1 MMTLNSYLSIV
12 TLNVNGLNDPIKRR
26 RVSDWI
32 KKQDP
37 SICCLQETHFRQK
50 DTYSLKIKGWRT
62 IYHSNGP
69 QKKAG
74 VAILISD
81 KLKFTPKTVVRDEEG
96 HYIILKGSIQQED
109 LTILNIY
116 APNVGAAKYI
126 NQLLTKVKKYLDN
139 NTLILGDFNLALS
152 ILDRSSKQNSSK
164 ETRALNDTLDQMD
177 FTDIYRTLHPNSTEY
192 TFFSS
197 AHGTFSRI
205 DHILGHK
212 SGLNRYQKI
221 GIVPCIFSDHNAL
234 KLELNHNKKFGRTSN
249 TWRLRTILLKDKR
262 VNQEIKEEL
271 KRFMETNENEDTTVQ
286 NLWDAAKAVLR
297 GKYIAIQASIQKLER
312 TQIQKLTLHIK
323 ELEKKQQIDPTPKR
337 RRELIKIRAELNEI
351 ETRRTVEQINRTR
364 SWFFERINKI
374 DKPLASL
381 IKKKREKTQ
390 INKIMNEKGEI
401 TTNTKEIQTILKTY
415 YEQLYANKLG
425 NLEEMDAFLES
436 HKLPKLEKEEIENLN
451 RPITR
456 EEIEAVIKNLPRH
469 KSPGPDG
476 FPGEFYQTFKEEII
490 PILLKLFGKI
500 ERDGV
505 LPNSFYEASITLI
518 PKPDKDPA
526 KKENYRPISLMNMDA
541 KILNKILANR
551 IQQYIKKIIHRDQ
564 VGFIPGTQGWFNTRK
579 TINVIHHI
587 SKRKTKN
594 HMILSLDA
602 EKAFDKIQHP
612 FLIKTLQSVGIEG
625 TFLDI
630 LKAIYEKPTAN
641 IILNGEALGAFPL
654 RSGTRQGC
662 PLSPLLFNIVLEV
675 LASAIRQQKD
685 IKGIQ
690 IGKEEVKL
698 SLFADDMIL
707 YIENPKVSTPRLLE
721 LIQQFGSVAGYKI
734 NAQKSVA
741 FLYTN
746 NETEEREIKESIPFT
761 IAPKSIRYLGINLT
775 KDVKDL
781 YPQNYRTLLKEIEED
796 TKRWKNIPCSWIG
809 RINIVKMSM
818 LPRAIYTFNTIP
830 IKIPWTFFR
839 ELEQIILRFVWNQ
852 KRPRI
857 ARGILKKKTISG
869 GITMPDFR
877 LYYKAVVIK
886 TVWYWHKNRHID
898 QWNRIENPEVDPEL
912 YGQLIFDKGG
922 KTIHWKKDSLFN
934 KWCWENW
941 TSTCRRMKLDHSLSP
956 YTKINSKWMKD
967 LNVRQDSIKILEK
980 NTGNTLFE
988 LGHSNFLQ
996 DTSTK
1001 AKETK
1006 AKMNYWDFI
1015 KIRSFCTAKDTVNKT
1030 QRQPTEWEKI
1040 FANDISDK
1048 GLVSKIYKELI
1059 KLNTKETNN
1068 PIMKWAKDMNRNLT
1082 EEDIDMA
1089 NMHMRKCSASLAIR
1103 EIQIKTT
1110 MRYHLTPVRMG
1121 KINKAGNNKC
1131 WRGCGEKGTLLHCW
1145 WECELVQPLWKTV
1158 WRFLKHLKIYLPYD
1172 PAIALLGIYPKDTN
1186 AMKRRD
1192 TCTPMFLAAMAT
1204 IAKLWKEPRCPT
1216 KDEWIKKMWFMYTM
1230 EYYSAIRNDKY
1241 PPFAST
1247 WMELE
1252 GIMLSEVSQS
1262 EKDKHYMFSFIWGI

>member
-152 ILDRSSKQNSSK
+152 ILDRSSKHNISK

-364 SWFFERINKI
+364 SWFFERISKI

-436 HKLPKLEKEEIENLN
+436 HKLPKLEQEEIENLN

-518 PKPDKDPA
+518 PKPDKDPT

-551 IQQYIKKIIHRDQ
+551 IQQYIKKIIHHDQ

-630 LKAIYEKPTAN
+630 LKAINE
-641 IILNGEALGAFPL
+641 
-654 RSGTRQGC
+654 
-662 PLSPLLFNIVLEV
+662 SP
-675 LASAIRQQKD
+675 QQ
-685 IKGIQ
+685 
-690 IGKEEVKL
+690 
-698 SLFADDMIL
+698 
-707 YIENPKVSTPRLLE
+707 
-721 LIQQFGSVAGYKI
+721 
-734 NAQKSVA
+734 
-741 FLYTN
+741 
-746 NETEEREIKESIPFT
+746 
-761 IAPKSIRYLGINLT
+761 
-775 KDVKDL
+775 
-781 YPQNYRTLLKEIEED
+781 
-796 TKRWKNIPCSWIG
+796 
-809 RINIVKMSM
+809 
-818 LPRAIYTFNTIP
+818 
-830 IKIPWTFFR
+830 
-839 ELEQIILRFVWNQ
+839 
-852 KRPRI
+852 
-857 ARGILKKKTISG
+857 IS
-869 GITMPDFR
+869 F
-877 LYYKAVVIK
+877 
-886 TVWYWHKNRHID
+886 
-898 QWNRIENPEVDPEL
+898 
-912 YGQLIFDKGG
+912 
-922 KTIHWKKDSLFN
+922 S
-934 KWCWENW
+934 
-941 TSTCRRMKLDHSLSP
+941 
-956 YTKINSKWMKD
+956 
-967 LNVRQDSIKILEK
+967 
-980 NTGNTLFE
+980 
-988 LGHSNFLQ
+988 
-996 DTSTK
+996 
-1001 AKETK
+1001 
-1006 AKMNYWDFI
+1006 
-1015 KIRSFCTAKDTVNKT
+1015 
-1030 QRQPTEWEKI
+1030 
-1040 FANDISDK
+1040 
-1048 GLVSKIYKELI
+1048 
-1059 KLNTKETNN
+1059 
-1068 PIMKWAKDMNRNLT
+1068 
-1082 EEDIDMA
+1082 
-1089 NMHMRKCSASLAIR
+1089 
-1103 EIQIKTT
+1103 
-1110 MRYHLTPVRMG
+1110 MG
-1121 KINKAGNNKC
+1121 K
-1131 WRGCGEKGTLLHCW
+1131 H
-1145 WECELVQPLWKTV
+1145 
-1158 WRFLKHLKIYLPYD
+1158 
-1172 PAIALLGIYPKDTN
+1172 
-1186 AMKRRD
+1186 
-1192 TCTPMFLAAMAT
+1192 
-1204 IAKLWKEPRCPT
+1204 
-1216 KDEWIKKMWFMYTM
+1216 
-1230 EYYSAIRNDKY
+1230 
-1241 PPFAST
+1241 
-1247 WMELE
+1247 
-1252 GIMLSEVSQS
+1252 
-1262 EKDKHYMFSFIWGI
+1262 

>member
-109 LTILNIY
+109 LTILNMY

-152 ILDRSSKQNSSK
+152 ILDRSSKHNISK

-234 KLELNHNKKFGRTSN
+234 KLELNHNKKFGSTSN

-436 HKLPKLEKEEIENLN
+436 HKLTKLEKEEIENLN

-476 FPGEFYQTFKEEII
+476 FPGEFYQTFKEETI

-505 LPNSFYEASITLI
+505 PPNSFYEASITLI
-518 PKPDKDPA
+518 PKPDKDPT

-551 IQQYIKKIIHRDQ
+551 IQQYMKKIIHHDQ

-612 FLIKTLQSVGIEG
+612 FLIKTRQSVGIEG

-721 LIQQFGSVAGYKI
+721 LIQQFGSMAGYKI
-734 NAQKSVA
+734 NAQKSMA

-818 LPRAIYTFNTIP
+818 LPRAIYTFNAIP

-857 ARGILKKKTISG
+857 ARGILKKKTYLGASQCQISG
-869 GITMPDFR
+869 
-877 LYYKAVVIK
+877 
-886 TVWYWHKNRHID
+886 
-898 QWNRIENPEVDPEL
+898 
-912 YGQLIFDKGG
+912 
-922 KTIHWKKDSLFN
+922 
-934 KWCWENW
+934 
-941 TSTCRRMKLDHSLSP
+941 
-956 YTKINSKWMKD
+956 
-967 LNVRQDSIKILEK
+967 
-980 NTGNTLFE
+980 
-988 LGHSNFLQ
+988 
-996 DTSTK
+996 
-1001 AKETK
+1001 
-1006 AKMNYWDFI
+1006 
-1015 KIRSFCTAKDTVNKT
+1015 CTT
-1030 QRQPTEWEKI
+1030 
-1040 FANDISDK
+1040 
-1048 GLVSKIYKELI
+1048 
-1059 KLNTKETNN
+1059 
-1068 PIMKWAKDMNRNLT
+1068 
-1082 EEDIDMA
+1082 
-1089 NMHMRKCSASLAIR
+1089 
-1103 EIQIKTT
+1103 
-1110 MRYHLTPVRMG
+1110 
-1121 KINKAGNNKC
+1121 
-1131 WRGCGEKGTLLHCW
+1131 
-1145 WECELVQPLWKTV
+1145 
-1158 WRFLKHLKIYLPYD
+1158 
-1172 PAIALLGIYPKDTN
+1172 
-1186 AMKRRD
+1186 
-1192 TCTPMFLAAMAT
+1192 
-1204 IAKLWKEPRCPT
+1204 KLWSSRQCGTGT
-1216 KDEWIKKMWFMYTM
+1216 KTDT
-1230 EYYSAIRNDKY
+1230 
-1241 PPFAST
+1241 
-1247 WMELE
+1247 
-1252 GIMLSEVSQS
+1252 
-1262 EKDKHYMFSFIWGI
+1262 

>member
-12 TLNVNGLNDPIKRR
+12 TLNMNGLNDPIKRR

-96 HYIILKGSIQQED
+96 HYLILKLSIQQED

-152 ILDRSSKQNSSK
+152 ILDRSSKHNISK

-177 FTDIYRTLHPNSTEY
+177 FTDIYRTLHPNTTEY

-249 TWRLRTILLKDKR
+249 TWRLRTILLKDER

-436 HKLPKLEKEEIENLN
+436 HKLPKLEQEEIENLN

-476 FPGEFYQTFKEEII
+476 FPGEFYQTFKEETI

-518 PKPDKDPA
+518 PKPDKDPT

-551 IQQYIKKIIHRDQ
+551 IQ
-564 VGFIPGTQGWFNTRK
+564 
-579 TINVIHHI
+579 
-587 SKRKTKN
+587 
-594 HMILSLDA
+594 
-602 EKAFDKIQHP
+602 
-612 FLIKTLQSVGIEG
+612 
-625 TFLDI
+625 
-630 LKAIYEKPTAN
+630 
-641 IILNGEALGAFPL
+641 
-654 RSGTRQGC
+654 
-662 PLSPLLFNIVLEV
+662 
-675 LASAIRQQKD
+675 
-685 IKGIQ
+685 
-690 IGKEEVKL
+690 
-698 SLFADDMIL
+698 
-707 YIENPKVSTPRLLE
+707 
-721 LIQQFGSVAGYKI
+721 
-734 NAQKSVA
+734 
-741 FLYTN
+741 
-746 NETEEREIKESIPFT
+746 
-761 IAPKSIRYLGINLT
+761 
-775 KDVKDL
+775 
-781 YPQNYRTLLKEIEED
+781 
-796 TKRWKNIPCSWIG
+796 
-809 RINIVKMSM
+809 
-818 LPRAIYTFNTIP
+818 
-830 IKIPWTFFR
+830 
-839 ELEQIILRFVWNQ
+839 
-852 KRPRI
+852 
-857 ARGILKKKTISG
+857 
-869 GITMPDFR
+869 
-877 LYYKAVVIK
+877 
-886 TVWYWHKNRHID
+886 
-898 QWNRIENPEVDPEL
+898 
-912 YGQLIFDKGG
+912 
-922 KTIHWKKDSLFN
+922 
-934 KWCWENW
+934 
-941 TSTCRRMKLDHSLSP
+941 
-956 YTKINSKWMKD
+956 
-967 LNVRQDSIKILEK
+967 
-980 NTGNTLFE
+980 
-988 LGHSNFLQ
+988 
-996 DTSTK
+996 
-1001 AKETK
+1001 
-1006 AKMNYWDFI
+1006 
-1015 KIRSFCTAKDTVNKT
+1015 
-1030 QRQPTEWEKI
+1030 
-1040 FANDISDK
+1040 
-1048 GLVSKIYKELI
+1048 
-1059 KLNTKETNN
+1059 
-1068 PIMKWAKDMNRNLT
+1068 
-1082 EEDIDMA
+1082 
-1089 NMHMRKCSASLAIR
+1089 
-1103 EIQIKTT
+1103 
-1110 MRYHLTPVRMG
+1110 
-1121 KINKAGNNKC
+1121 
-1131 WRGCGEKGTLLHCW
+1131 
-1145 WECELVQPLWKTV
+1145 
-1158 WRFLKHLKIYLPYD
+1158 
-1172 PAIALLGIYPKDTN
+1172 
-1186 AMKRRD
+1186 
-1192 TCTPMFLAAMAT
+1192 
-1204 IAKLWKEPRCPT
+1204 
-1216 KDEWIKKMWFMYTM
+1216 
-1230 EYYSAIRNDKY
+1230 
-1241 PPFAST
+1241 
-1247 WMELE
+1247 
-1252 GIMLSEVSQS
+1252 
-1262 EKDKHYMFSFIWGI
+1262 

>member
-152 ILDRSSKQNSSK
+152 ILDRSSKQNISK

-436 HKLPKLEKEEIENLN
+436 HKLPKLEQEEIENLN

-490 PILLKLFGKI
+490 PIILKLFGKI

-551 IQQYIKKIIHRDQ
+551 IQQYIKKIIHHDQ

-781 YPQNYRTLLKEIEED
+781 YPQNYR
-796 TKRWKNIPCSWIG
+796 
-809 RINIVKMSM
+809 
-818 LPRAIYTFNTIP
+818 NTS
-830 IKIPWTFFR
+830 
-839 ELEQIILRFVWNQ
+839 E
-852 KRPRI
+852 
-857 ARGILKKKTISG
+857 
-869 GITMPDFR
+869 
-877 LYYKAVVIK
+877 
-886 TVWYWHKNRHID
+886 
-898 QWNRIENPEVDPEL
+898 
-912 YGQLIFDKGG
+912 
-922 KTIHWKKDSLFN
+922 
-934 KWCWENW
+934 
-941 TSTCRRMKLDHSLSP
+941 
-956 YTKINSKWMKD
+956 
-967 LNVRQDSIKILEK
+967 
-980 NTGNTLFE
+980 
-988 LGHSNFLQ
+988 
-996 DTSTK
+996 
-1001 AKETK
+1001 
-1006 AKMNYWDFI
+1006 
-1015 KIRSFCTAKDTVNKT
+1015 
-1030 QRQPTEWEKI
+1030 
-1040 FANDISDK
+1040 
-1048 GLVSKIYKELI
+1048 
-1059 KLNTKETNN
+1059 
-1068 PIMKWAKDMNRNLT
+1068 RN
-1082 EEDIDMA
+1082 
-1089 NMHMRKCSASLAIR
+1089 
-1103 EIQIKTT
+1103 
-1110 MRYHLTPVRMG
+1110 
-1121 KINKAGNNKC
+1121 
-1131 WRGCGEKGTLLHCW
+1131 
-1145 WECELVQPLWKTV
+1145 
-1158 WRFLKHLKIYLPYD
+1158 
-1172 PAIALLGIYPKDTN
+1172 
-1186 AMKRRD
+1186 
-1192 TCTPMFLAAMAT
+1192 
-1204 IAKLWKEPRCPT
+1204 
-1216 KDEWIKKMWFMYTM
+1216 
-1230 EYYSAIRNDKY
+1230 
-1241 PPFAST
+1241 
-1247 WMELE
+1247 
-1252 GIMLSEVSQS
+1252 
-1262 EKDKHYMFSFIWGI
+1262 

>member
-81 KLKFTPKTVVRDEEG
+81 KLKFTPKTIVTDEEG

-152 ILDRSSKQNSSK
+152 ILDRSSKHNISK

-205 DHILGHK
+205 DHILGHI

-312 TQIQKLTLHIK
+312 TPIQKLTLHIK

-351 ETRRTVEQINRTR
+351 EIRRTVEQINRTR
-364 SWFFERINKI
+364 SWFFERLNKI

-436 HKLPKLEKEEIENLN
+436 HKLPKLEQEEIENLN

-518 PKPDKDPA
+518 PKPDKDPT

-541 KILNKILANR
+541 NILNKILANR
-551 IQQYIKKIIHRDQ
+551 IQQYIKKIIHHDQ

-579 TINVIHHI
+579 TIIVIHHI

-746 NETEEREIKESIPFT
+746 NETEEREIKE
-761 IAPKSIRYLGINLT
+761 
-775 KDVKDL
+775 
-781 YPQNYRTLLKEIEED
+781 
-796 TKRWKNIPCSWIG
+796 
-809 RINIVKMSM
+809 
-818 LPRAIYTFNTIP
+818 
-830 IKIPWTFFR
+830 
-839 ELEQIILRFVWNQ
+839 
-852 KRPRI
+852 
-857 ARGILKKKTISG
+857 
-869 GITMPDFR
+869 
-877 LYYKAVVIK
+877 
-886 TVWYWHKNRHID
+886 
-898 QWNRIENPEVDPEL
+898 
-912 YGQLIFDKGG
+912 
-922 KTIHWKKDSLFN
+922 
-934 KWCWENW
+934 
-941 TSTCRRMKLDHSLSP
+941 
-956 YTKINSKWMKD
+956 
-967 LNVRQDSIKILEK
+967 
-980 NTGNTLFE
+980 
-988 LGHSNFLQ
+988 
-996 DTSTK
+996 
-1001 AKETK
+1001 
-1006 AKMNYWDFI
+1006 
-1015 KIRSFCTAKDTVNKT
+1015 
-1030 QRQPTEWEKI
+1030 
-1040 FANDISDK
+1040 
-1048 GLVSKIYKELI
+1048 
-1059 KLNTKETNN
+1059 
-1068 PIMKWAKDMNRNLT
+1068 
-1082 EEDIDMA
+1082 
-1089 NMHMRKCSASLAIR
+1089 
-1103 EIQIKTT
+1103 
-1110 MRYHLTPVRMG
+1110 
-1121 KINKAGNNKC
+1121 
-1131 WRGCGEKGTLLHCW
+1131 
-1145 WECELVQPLWKTV
+1145 
-1158 WRFLKHLKIYLPYD
+1158 
-1172 PAIALLGIYPKDTN
+1172 
-1186 AMKRRD
+1186 
-1192 TCTPMFLAAMAT
+1192 
-1204 IAKLWKEPRCPT
+1204 
-1216 KDEWIKKMWFMYTM
+1216 
-1230 EYYSAIRNDKY
+1230 
-1241 PPFAST
+1241 
-1247 WMELE
+1247 
-1252 GIMLSEVSQS
+1252 
-1262 EKDKHYMFSFIWGI
+1262 

>member
-12 TLNVNGLNDPIKRR
+12 TLNVNGLNDPTKRR

-152 ILDRSSKQNSSK
+152 ILDRSSKHNISK

-271 KRFMETNENEDTTVQ
+271 KRFMETNENEDITVQ

-312 TQIQKLTLHIK
+312 TQIQKLTLYIK

-364 SWFFERINKI
+364 SWFLERINKI

-436 HKLPKLEKEEIENLN
+436 HKLPKLEQEEIENLN

-476 FPGEFYQTFKEEII
+476 FPGEFYQTFKEETI

-518 PKPDKDPA
+518 PKPDKDPT

-551 IQQYIKKIIHRDQ
+551 IQQYIKKIIHHDQ

-579 TINVIHHI
+579 TINVIHRI
-587 SKRKTKN
+587 SKRKTNN

-796 TKRWKNIPCSWIG
+796 
-809 RINIVKMSM
+809 
-818 LPRAIYTFNTIP
+818 
-830 IKIPWTFFR
+830 
-839 ELEQIILRFVWNQ
+839 
-852 KRPRI
+852 
-857 ARGILKKKTISG
+857 
-869 GITMPDFR
+869 
-877 LYYKAVVIK
+877 
-886 TVWYWHKNRHID
+886 
-898 QWNRIENPEVDPEL
+898 
-912 YGQLIFDKGG
+912 G
-922 KTIHWKKDSLFN
+922 KD
-934 KWCWENW
+934 
-941 TSTCRRMKLDHSLSP
+941 
-956 YTKINSKWMKD
+956 
-967 LNVRQDSIKILEK
+967 
-980 NTGNTLFE
+980 GNTSE
-988 LGHSNFLQ
+988 
-996 DTSTK
+996 
-1001 AKETK
+1001 
-1006 AKMNYWDFI
+1006 
-1015 KIRSFCTAKDTVNKT
+1015 
-1030 QRQPTEWEKI
+1030 
-1040 FANDISDK
+1040 
-1048 GLVSKIYKELI
+1048 
-1059 KLNTKETNN
+1059 
-1068 PIMKWAKDMNRNLT
+1068 RN
-1082 EEDIDMA
+1082 
-1089 NMHMRKCSASLAIR
+1089 
-1103 EIQIKTT
+1103 
-1110 MRYHLTPVRMG
+1110 
-1121 KINKAGNNKC
+1121 
-1131 WRGCGEKGTLLHCW
+1131 
-1145 WECELVQPLWKTV
+1145 
-1158 WRFLKHLKIYLPYD
+1158 
-1172 PAIALLGIYPKDTN
+1172 
-1186 AMKRRD
+1186 
-1192 TCTPMFLAAMAT
+1192 
-1204 IAKLWKEPRCPT
+1204 
-1216 KDEWIKKMWFMYTM
+1216 
-1230 EYYSAIRNDKY
+1230 
-1241 PPFAST
+1241 
-1247 WMELE
+1247 
-1252 GIMLSEVSQS
+1252 
-1262 EKDKHYMFSFIWGI
+1262 

>member
-152 ILDRSSKQNSSK
+152 ILDRSSKHNISK

-249 TWRLRTILLKDKR
+249 TWRLRTILLKDER

-436 HKLPKLEKEEIENLN
+436 HKLPKLEQEEIENLN

-518 PKPDKDPA
+518 PKPDKDPT
-526 KKENYRPISLMNMDA
+526 KENYRPISLMNMDA

-551 IQQYIKKIIHRDQ
+551 IQQYIKKIIHHDQ
-564 VGFIPGTQGWFNTRK
+564 VGFILGTQ
-579 TINVIHHI
+579 
-587 SKRKTKN
+587 
-594 HMILSLDA
+594 A
-602 EKAFDKIQHP
+602 
-612 FLIKTLQSVGIEG
+612 
-625 TFLDI
+625 
-630 LKAIYEKPTAN
+630 
-641 IILNGEALGAFPL
+641 
-654 RSGTRQGC
+654 
-662 PLSPLLFNIVLEV
+662 
-675 LASAIRQQKD
+675 
-685 IKGIQ
+685 
-690 IGKEEVKL
+690 
-698 SLFADDMIL
+698 
-707 YIENPKVSTPRLLE
+707 
-721 LIQQFGSVAGYKI
+721 GS
-734 NAQKSVA
+734 
-741 FLYTN
+741 
-746 NETEEREIKESIPFT
+746 
-761 IAPKSIRYLGINLT
+761 
-775 KDVKDL
+775 
-781 YPQNYRTLLKEIEED
+781 
-796 TKRWKNIPCSWIG
+796 
-809 RINIVKMSM
+809 
-818 LPRAIYTFNTIP
+818 
-830 IKIPWTFFR
+830 
-839 ELEQIILRFVWNQ
+839 
-852 KRPRI
+852 
-857 ARGILKKKTISG
+857 
-869 GITMPDFR
+869 
-877 LYYKAVVIK
+877 
-886 TVWYWHKNRHID
+886 
-898 QWNRIENPEVDPEL
+898 
-912 YGQLIFDKGG
+912 
-922 KTIHWKKDSLFN
+922 
-934 KWCWENW
+934 
-941 TSTCRRMKLDHSLSP
+941 
-956 YTKINSKWMKD
+956 
-967 LNVRQDSIKILEK
+967 
-980 NTGNTLFE
+980 TLF
-988 LGHSNFLQ
+988 
-996 DTSTK
+996 K
-1001 AKETK
+1001 
-1006 AKMNYWDFI
+1006 
-1015 KIRSFCTAKDTVNKT
+1015 
-1030 QRQPTEWEKI
+1030 
-1040 FANDISDK
+1040 
-1048 GLVSKIYKELI
+1048 
-1059 KLNTKETNN
+1059 
-1068 PIMKWAKDMNRNLT
+1068 
-1082 EEDIDMA
+1082 
-1089 NMHMRKCSASLAIR
+1089 
-1103 EIQIKTT
+1103 
-1110 MRYHLTPVRMG
+1110 
-1121 KINKAGNNKC
+1121 
-1131 WRGCGEKGTLLHCW
+1131 
-1145 WECELVQPLWKTV
+1145 
-1158 WRFLKHLKIYLPYD
+1158 
-1172 PAIALLGIYPKDTN
+1172 
-1186 AMKRRD
+1186 
-1192 TCTPMFLAAMAT
+1192 
-1204 IAKLWKEPRCPT
+1204 
-1216 KDEWIKKMWFMYTM
+1216 
-1230 EYYSAIRNDKY
+1230 
-1241 PPFAST
+1241 
-1247 WMELE
+1247 
-1252 GIMLSEVSQS
+1252 QS
-1262 EKDKHYMFSFIWGI
+1262 M

>member
-139 NTLILGDFNLALS
+139 NTLILGDFSLALS
-152 ILDRSSKQNSSK
+152 ILDRSSKQNISK

-234 KLELNHNKKFGRTSN
+234 KLELNHNKKFGRNSN

-436 HKLPKLEKEEIENLN
+436 HKLPKLEQEEIENLN

-551 IQQYIKKIIHRDQ
+551 IQQYIKKIIHHDQ

-662 PLSPLLFNIVLEV
+662 PLSPLLF
-675 LASAIRQQKD
+675 
-685 IKGIQ
+685 
-690 IGKEEVKL
+690 
-698 SLFADDMIL
+698 
-707 YIENPKVSTPRLLE
+707 T
-721 LIQQFGSVAGYKI
+721 
-734 NAQKSVA
+734 
-741 FLYTN
+741 
-746 NETEEREIKESIPFT
+746 
-761 IAPKSIRYLGINLT
+761 
-775 KDVKDL
+775 
-781 YPQNYRTLLKEIEED
+781 
-796 TKRWKNIPCSWIG
+796 
-809 RINIVKMSM
+809 
-818 LPRAIYTFNTIP
+818 
-830 IKIPWTFFR
+830 
-839 ELEQIILRFVWNQ
+839 
-852 KRPRI
+852 
-857 ARGILKKKTISG
+857 
-869 GITMPDFR
+869 
-877 LYYKAVVIK
+877 
-886 TVWYWHKNRHID
+886 
-898 QWNRIENPEVDPEL
+898 
-912 YGQLIFDKGG
+912 
-922 KTIHWKKDSLFN
+922 
-934 KWCWENW
+934 
-941 TSTCRRMKLDHSLSP
+941 
-956 YTKINSKWMKD
+956 
-967 LNVRQDSIKILEK
+967 
-980 NTGNTLFE
+980 
-988 LGHSNFLQ
+988 
-996 DTSTK
+996 
-1001 AKETK
+1001 
-1006 AKMNYWDFI
+1006 
-1015 KIRSFCTAKDTVNKT
+1015 
-1030 QRQPTEWEKI
+1030 
-1040 FANDISDK
+1040 
-1048 GLVSKIYKELI
+1048 
-1059 KLNTKETNN
+1059 
-1068 PIMKWAKDMNRNLT
+1068 
-1082 EEDIDMA
+1082 
-1089 NMHMRKCSASLAIR
+1089 
-1103 EIQIKTT
+1103 
-1110 MRYHLTPVRMG
+1110 
-1121 KINKAGNNKC
+1121 
-1131 WRGCGEKGTLLHCW
+1131 
-1145 WECELVQPLWKTV
+1145 
-1158 WRFLKHLKIYLPYD
+1158 
-1172 PAIALLGIYPKDTN
+1172 
-1186 AMKRRD
+1186 
-1192 TCTPMFLAAMAT
+1192 
-1204 IAKLWKEPRCPT
+1204 
-1216 KDEWIKKMWFMYTM
+1216 
-1230 EYYSAIRNDKY
+1230 
-1241 PPFAST
+1241 
-1247 WMELE
+1247 
-1252 GIMLSEVSQS
+1252 
-1262 EKDKHYMFSFIWGI
+1262 

>member
-152 ILDRSSKQNSSK
+152 ILDRSSKHNISK

-221 GIVPCIFSDHNAL
+221 GSVPCIFSDHNAL

-249 TWRLRTILLKDKR
+249 TWRLRTILLKDER

-351 ETRRTVEQINRTR
+351 KTRRTVEQINRTR

-425 NLEEMDAFLES
+425 NLEEMDTFLES
-436 HKLPKLEKEEIENLN
+436 HKLPKLEQEETENLN

-476 FPGEFYQTFKEEII
+476 FPGEFYQTFKDETI
-490 PILLKLFGKI
+490 PILKLFGKI

-518 PKPDKDPA
+518 PKPDKDPT

-551 IQQYIKKIIHRDQ
+551 IQQYIKKIIHHDQ

-612 FLIKTLQSVGIEG
+612 FLIKTLQNVGIEG

-654 RSGTRQGC
+654 RSGRRQGC
-662 PLSPLLFNIVLEV
+662 PLSPLLFNIVLEF

-685 IKGIQ
+685 IKGI
-690 IGKEEVKL
+690 
-698 SLFADDMIL
+698 
-707 YIENPKVSTPRLLE
+707 
-721 LIQQFGSVAGYKI
+721 I
-734 NAQKSVA
+734 NWQRRS
-741 FLYTN
+741 
-746 NETEEREIKESIPFT
+746 
-761 IAPKSIRYLGINLT
+761 
-775 KDVKDL
+775 
-781 YPQNYRTLLKEIEED
+781 QTL
-796 TKRWKNIPCSWIG
+796 P
-809 RINIVKMSM
+809 
-818 LPRAIYTFNTIP
+818 
-830 IKIPWTFFR
+830 
-839 ELEQIILRFVWNQ
+839 LR
-852 KRPRI
+852 R
-857 ARGILKKKTISG
+857 
-869 GITMPDFR
+869 
-877 LYYKAVVIK
+877 
-886 TVWYWHKNRHID
+886 
-898 QWNRIENPEVDPEL
+898 
-912 YGQLIFDKGG
+912 
-922 KTIHWKKDSLFN
+922 
-934 KWCWENW
+934 
-941 TSTCRRMKLDHSLSP
+941 
-956 YTKINSKWMKD
+956 
-967 LNVRQDSIKILEK
+967 
-980 NTGNTLFE
+980 
-988 LGHSNFLQ
+988 
-996 DTSTK
+996 
-1001 AKETK
+1001 
-1006 AKMNYWDFI
+1006 
-1015 KIRSFCTAKDTVNKT
+1015 
-1030 QRQPTEWEKI
+1030 
-1040 FANDISDK
+1040 
-1048 GLVSKIYKELI
+1048 
-1059 KLNTKETNN
+1059 
-1068 PIMKWAKDMNRNLT
+1068 
-1082 EEDIDMA
+1082 
-1089 NMHMRKCSASLAIR
+1089 
-1103 EIQIKTT
+1103 
-1110 MRYHLTPVRMG
+1110 
-1121 KINKAGNNKC
+1121 
-1131 WRGCGEKGTLLHCW
+1131 
-1145 WECELVQPLWKTV
+1145 
-1158 WRFLKHLKIYLPYD
+1158 
-1172 PAIALLGIYPKDTN
+1172 
-1186 AMKRRD
+1186 
-1192 TCTPMFLAAMAT
+1192 
-1204 IAKLWKEPRCPT
+1204 
-1216 KDEWIKKMWFMYTM
+1216 
-1230 EYYSAIRNDKY
+1230 
-1241 PPFAST
+1241 
-1247 WMELE
+1247 
-1252 GIMLSEVSQS
+1252 
-1262 EKDKHYMFSFIWGI
+1262 

>member
-81 KLKFTPKTVVRDEEG
+81 KLKFTPKTIVTDEEG

-152 ILDRSSKQNSSK
+152 ILDRSSKHNISK

-205 DHILGHK
+205 DHILGHI

-312 TQIQKLTLHIK
+312 TPIQKLTLHIK

-351 ETRRTVEQINRTR
+351 EIRRTVEQINRTR
-364 SWFFERINKI
+364 SWFFERLNKI

-436 HKLPKLEKEEIENLN
+436 HKLPKLEQEEIENLN

-518 PKPDKDPA
+518 PKPDKDPT

-551 IQQYIKKIIHRDQ
+551 IQQYIKKIIHHDQ

-579 TINVIHHI
+579 TIIVIHHI

-781 YPQNYRTLLKEIEED
+781 YPQNYRTLLK
-796 TKRWKNIPCSWIG
+796 K
-809 RINIVKMSM
+809 
-818 LPRAIYTFNTIP
+818 
-830 IKIPWTFFR
+830 
-839 ELEQIILRFVWNQ
+839 LR
-852 KRPRI
+852 
-857 ARGILKKKTISG
+857 
-869 GITMPDFR
+869 
-877 LYYKAVVIK
+877 
-886 TVWYWHKNRHID
+886 
-898 QWNRIENPEVDPEL
+898 
-912 YGQLIFDKGG
+912 
-922 KTIHWKKDSLFN
+922 
-934 KWCWENW
+934 
-941 TSTCRRMKLDHSLSP
+941 
-956 YTKINSKWMKD
+956 
-967 LNVRQDSIKILEK
+967 
-980 NTGNTLFE
+980 
-988 LGHSNFLQ
+988 
-996 DTSTK
+996 
-1001 AKETK
+1001 
-1006 AKMNYWDFI
+1006 
-1015 KIRSFCTAKDTVNKT
+1015 KT
-1030 QRQPTEWEKI
+1030 QRDGII
-1040 FANDISDK
+1040 FHAH
-1048 GLVSKIYKELI
+1048 GLAELI
-1059 KLNTKETNN
+1059 L
-1068 PIMKWAKDMNRNLT
+1068 
-1082 EEDIDMA
+1082 
-1089 NMHMRKCSASLAIR
+1089 
-1103 EIQIKTT
+1103 
-1110 MRYHLTPVRMG
+1110 
-1121 KINKAGNNKC
+1121 
-1131 WRGCGEKGTLLHCW
+1131 
-1145 WECELVQPLWKTV
+1145 
-1158 WRFLKHLKIYLPYD
+1158 
-1172 PAIALLGIYPKDTN
+1172 
-1186 AMKRRD
+1186 
-1192 TCTPMFLAAMAT
+1192 
-1204 IAKLWKEPRCPT
+1204 
-1216 KDEWIKKMWFMYTM
+1216 
-1230 EYYSAIRNDKY
+1230 
-1241 PPFAST
+1241 
-1247 WMELE
+1247 
-1252 GIMLSEVSQS
+1252 
-1262 EKDKHYMFSFIWGI
+1262 

>member
-26 RVSDWI
+26 RVSNWI

-152 ILDRSSKQNSSK
+152 ILDRSSKQNISK
-164 ETRALNDTLDQMD
+164 ETKALNDTLDQMD

-436 HKLPKLEKEEIENLN
+436 HKLPKLEQEEIENLN

-526 KKENYRPISLMNMDA
+526 KKENYRPISLMNTDA

-551 IQQYIKKIIHRDQ
+551 IQQYIKKIIHHDQ

-707 YIENPKVSTPRLLE
+707 YIENPKSP
-721 LIQQFGSVAGYKI
+721 
-734 NAQKSVA
+734 
-741 FLYTN
+741 
-746 NETEEREIKESIPFT
+746 
-761 IAPKSIRYLGINLT
+761 
-775 KDVKDL
+775 
-781 YPQNYRTLLKEIEED
+781 PQD
-796 TKRWKNIPCSWIG
+796 C
-809 RINIVKMSM
+809 
-818 LPRAIYTFNTIP
+818 
-830 IKIPWTFFR
+830 
-839 ELEQIILRFVWNQ
+839 
-852 KRPRI
+852 
-857 ARGILKKKTISG
+857 
-869 GITMPDFR
+869 
-877 LYYKAVVIK
+877 
-886 TVWYWHKNRHID
+886 
-898 QWNRIENPEVDPEL
+898 
-912 YGQLIFDKGG
+912 
-922 KTIHWKKDSLFN
+922 
-934 KWCWENW
+934 
-941 TSTCRRMKLDHSLSP
+941 
-956 YTKINSKWMKD
+956 
-967 LNVRQDSIKILEK
+967 
-980 NTGNTLFE
+980 
-988 LGHSNFLQ
+988 
-996 DTSTK
+996 
-1001 AKETK
+1001 
-1006 AKMNYWDFI
+1006 
-1015 KIRSFCTAKDTVNKT
+1015 
-1030 QRQPTEWEKI
+1030 
-1040 FANDISDK
+1040 
-1048 GLVSKIYKELI
+1048 
-1059 KLNTKETNN
+1059 
-1068 PIMKWAKDMNRNLT
+1068 
-1082 EEDIDMA
+1082 
-1089 NMHMRKCSASLAIR
+1089 
-1103 EIQIKTT
+1103 
-1110 MRYHLTPVRMG
+1110 
-1121 KINKAGNNKC
+1121 
-1131 WRGCGEKGTLLHCW
+1131 
-1145 WECELVQPLWKTV
+1145 
-1158 WRFLKHLKIYLPYD
+1158 
-1172 PAIALLGIYPKDTN
+1172 
-1186 AMKRRD
+1186 
-1192 TCTPMFLAAMAT
+1192 
-1204 IAKLWKEPRCPT
+1204 
-1216 KDEWIKKMWFMYTM
+1216 
-1230 EYYSAIRNDKY
+1230 
-1241 PPFAST
+1241 
-1247 WMELE
+1247 
-1252 GIMLSEVSQS
+1252 
-1262 EKDKHYMFSFIWGI
+1262 

>member
-139 NTLILGDFNLALS
+139 NTLILGDFYLALS
-152 ILDRSSKQNSSK
+152 ILDRSSKHNISK

-212 SGLNRYQKI
+212 SGLNRYQKM

-249 TWRLRTILLKDKR
+249 MWRLRTILLKDER

-337 RRELIKIRAELNEI
+337 RRELIKIRAELHEI
-351 ETRRTVEQINRTR
+351 ETRTTVEQINRTR

-401 TTNTKEIQTILKTY
+401 TINTKEIQTILKTY
-415 YEQLYANKLG
+415 YEQLYTNKLG

-436 HKLPKLEKEEIENLN
+436 HKLPKLEQEEIENLN

-476 FPGEFYQTFKEEII
+476 FPGEFYQTFKEETI

-518 PKPDKDPA
+518 PKPDKDPT

-551 IQQYIKKIIHRDQ
+551 IQQYIKKIIHHDQ
-564 VGFIPGTQGWFNTRK
+564 VGFIPGTQGWFNTHK

-690 IGKEEVKL
+690 IGKGEVKL
-698 SLFADDMIL
+698 SLF
-707 YIENPKVSTPRLLE
+707 SR
-721 LIQQFGSVAGYKI
+721 
-734 NAQKSVA
+734 
-741 FLYTN
+741 
-746 NETEEREIKESIPFT
+746 
-761 IAPKSIRYLGINLT
+761 
-775 KDVKDL
+775 
-781 YPQNYRTLLKEIEED
+781 
-796 TKRWKNIPCSWIG
+796 
-809 RINIVKMSM
+809 
-818 LPRAIYTFNTIP
+818 
-830 IKIPWTFFR
+830 
-839 ELEQIILRFVWNQ
+839 
-852 KRPRI
+852 
-857 ARGILKKKTISG
+857 
-869 GITMPDFR
+869 
-877 LYYKAVVIK
+877 
-886 TVWYWHKNRHID
+886 
-898 QWNRIENPEVDPEL
+898 
-912 YGQLIFDKGG
+912 
-922 KTIHWKKDSLFN
+922 
-934 KWCWENW
+934 
-941 TSTCRRMKLDHSLSP
+941 
-956 YTKINSKWMKD
+956 
-967 LNVRQDSIKILEK
+967 
-980 NTGNTLFE
+980 
-988 LGHSNFLQ
+988 
-996 DTSTK
+996 
-1001 AKETK
+1001 
-1006 AKMNYWDFI
+1006 
-1015 KIRSFCTAKDTVNKT
+1015 
-1030 QRQPTEWEKI
+1030 
-1040 FANDISDK
+1040 
-1048 GLVSKIYKELI
+1048 
-1059 KLNTKETNN
+1059 
-1068 PIMKWAKDMNRNLT
+1068 
-1082 EEDIDMA
+1082 
-1089 NMHMRKCSASLAIR
+1089 
-1103 EIQIKTT
+1103 
-1110 MRYHLTPVRMG
+1110 
-1121 KINKAGNNKC
+1121 
-1131 WRGCGEKGTLLHCW
+1131 
-1145 WECELVQPLWKTV
+1145 
-1158 WRFLKHLKIYLPYD
+1158 
-1172 PAIALLGIYPKDTN
+1172 
-1186 AMKRRD
+1186 
-1192 TCTPMFLAAMAT
+1192 
-1204 IAKLWKEPRCPT
+1204 
-1216 KDEWIKKMWFMYTM
+1216 
-1230 EYYSAIRNDKY
+1230 
-1241 PPFAST
+1241 
-1247 WMELE
+1247 
-1252 GIMLSEVSQS
+1252 
-1262 EKDKHYMFSFIWGI
+1262 

>member
-152 ILDRSSKQNSSK
+152 ILDRSSKHNISK

-436 HKLPKLEKEEIENLN
+436 HKLPKLEQEEIENLN

-490 PILLKLFGKI
+490 PILLKLFRKI

-551 IQQYIKKIIHRDQ
+551 IQQYIKKIIHHDQ

-698 SLFADDMIL
+698 S
-707 YIENPKVSTPRLLE
+707 S
-721 LIQQFGSVAGYKI
+721 
-734 NAQKSVA
+734 
-741 FLYTN
+741 
-746 NETEEREIKESIPFT
+746 
-761 IAPKSIRYLGINLT
+761 
-775 KDVKDL
+775 
-781 YPQNYRTLLKEIEED
+781 
-796 TKRWKNIPCSWIG
+796 
-809 RINIVKMSM
+809 
-818 LPRAIYTFNTIP
+818 
-830 IKIPWTFFR
+830 
-839 ELEQIILRFVWNQ
+839 
-852 KRPRI
+852 
-857 ARGILKKKTISG
+857 
-869 GITMPDFR
+869 
-877 LYYKAVVIK
+877 
-886 TVWYWHKNRHID
+886 
-898 QWNRIENPEVDPEL
+898 
-912 YGQLIFDKGG
+912 
-922 KTIHWKKDSLFN
+922 
-934 KWCWENW
+934 
-941 TSTCRRMKLDHSLSP
+941 SP
-956 YTKINSKWMKD
+956 MT
-967 LNVRQDSIKILEK
+967 
-980 NTGNTLFE
+980 
-988 LGHSNFLQ
+988 
-996 DTSTK
+996 
-1001 AKETK
+1001 
-1006 AKMNYWDFI
+1006 
-1015 KIRSFCTAKDTVNKT
+1015 
-1030 QRQPTEWEKI
+1030 
-1040 FANDISDK
+1040 
-1048 GLVSKIYKELI
+1048 
-1059 KLNTKETNN
+1059 
-1068 PIMKWAKDMNRNLT
+1068 
-1082 EEDIDMA
+1082 
-1089 NMHMRKCSASLAIR
+1089 
-1103 EIQIKTT
+1103 
-1110 MRYHLTPVRMG
+1110 
-1121 KINKAGNNKC
+1121 
-1131 WRGCGEKGTLLHCW
+1131 
-1145 WECELVQPLWKTV
+1145 
-1158 WRFLKHLKIYLPYD
+1158 
-1172 PAIALLGIYPKDTN
+1172 
-1186 AMKRRD
+1186 
-1192 TCTPMFLAAMAT
+1192 
-1204 IAKLWKEPRCPT
+1204 
-1216 KDEWIKKMWFMYTM
+1216 
-1230 EYYSAIRNDKY
+1230 
-1241 PPFAST
+1241 
-1247 WMELE
+1247 
-1252 GIMLSEVSQS
+1252 
-1262 EKDKHYMFSFIWGI
+1262 

>member
-152 ILDRSSKQNSSK
+152 ILDRSSKQNISK

-212 SGLNRYQKI
+212 SGLTRYQKI

-436 HKLPKLEKEEIENLN
+436 HKLPKLEQEEIENLN

-551 IQQYIKKIIHRDQ
+551 IQQYIKKIIHHDQ

-721 LIQQFGSVAGYKI
+721 LI
-734 NAQKSVA
+734 
-741 FLYTN
+741 
-746 NETEEREIKESIPFT
+746 
-761 IAPKSIRYLGINLT
+761 
-775 KDVKDL
+775 
-781 YPQNYRTLLKEIEED
+781 
-796 TKRWKNIPCSWIG
+796 
-809 RINIVKMSM
+809 
-818 LPRAIYTFNTIP
+818 
-830 IKIPWTFFR
+830 
-839 ELEQIILRFVWNQ
+839 
-852 KRPRI
+852 
-857 ARGILKKKTISG
+857 
-869 GITMPDFR
+869 
-877 LYYKAVVIK
+877 
-886 TVWYWHKNRHID
+886 
-898 QWNRIENPEVDPEL
+898 
-912 YGQLIFDKGG
+912 
-922 KTIHWKKDSLFN
+922 
-934 KWCWENW
+934 
-941 TSTCRRMKLDHSLSP
+941 
-956 YTKINSKWMKD
+956 
-967 LNVRQDSIKILEK
+967 
-980 NTGNTLFE
+980 
-988 LGHSNFLQ
+988 
-996 DTSTK
+996 
-1001 AKETK
+1001 
-1006 AKMNYWDFI
+1006 
-1015 KIRSFCTAKDTVNKT
+1015 
-1030 QRQPTEWEKI
+1030 
-1040 FANDISDK
+1040 
-1048 GLVSKIYKELI
+1048 
-1059 KLNTKETNN
+1059 
-1068 PIMKWAKDMNRNLT
+1068 
-1082 EEDIDMA
+1082 
-1089 NMHMRKCSASLAIR
+1089 
-1103 EIQIKTT
+1103 
-1110 MRYHLTPVRMG
+1110 
-1121 KINKAGNNKC
+1121 
-1131 WRGCGEKGTLLHCW
+1131 
-1145 WECELVQPLWKTV
+1145 
-1158 WRFLKHLKIYLPYD
+1158 
-1172 PAIALLGIYPKDTN
+1172 
-1186 AMKRRD
+1186 
-1192 TCTPMFLAAMAT
+1192 
-1204 IAKLWKEPRCPT
+1204 
-1216 KDEWIKKMWFMYTM
+1216 
-1230 EYYSAIRNDKY
+1230 
-1241 PPFAST
+1241 
-1247 WMELE
+1247 
-1252 GIMLSEVSQS
+1252 
-1262 EKDKHYMFSFIWGI
+1262 

>member
-152 ILDRSSKQNSSK
+152 ILDRSSKQNISK

-436 HKLPKLEKEEIENLN
+436 HKLPKLEQEEIENLN

-551 IQQYIKKIIHRDQ
+551 IQQYIKKIIHHNQ

-746 NETEEREIKESIPFT
+746 NETEEREIKESIPLQLH
-761 IAPKSIRYLGINLT
+761 PKH
-775 KDVKDL
+775 
-781 YPQNYRTLLKEIEED
+781 
-796 TKRWKNIPCSWIG
+796 
-809 RINIVKMSM
+809 
-818 LPRAIYTFNTIP
+818 
-830 IKIPWTFFR
+830 KIPR
-839 ELEQIILRFVWNQ
+839 N
-852 KRPRI
+852 
-857 ARGILKKKTISG
+857 
-869 GITMPDFR
+869 
-877 LYYKAVVIK
+877 
-886 TVWYWHKNRHID
+886 
-898 QWNRIENPEVDPEL
+898 
-912 YGQLIFDKGG
+912 
-922 KTIHWKKDSLFN
+922 
-934 KWCWENW
+934 
-941 TSTCRRMKLDHSLSP
+941 
-956 YTKINSKWMKD
+956 
-967 LNVRQDSIKILEK
+967 
-980 NTGNTLFE
+980 
-988 LGHSNFLQ
+988 
-996 DTSTK
+996 
-1001 AKETK
+1001 
-1006 AKMNYWDFI
+1006 
-1015 KIRSFCTAKDTVNKT
+1015 
-1030 QRQPTEWEKI
+1030 
-1040 FANDISDK
+1040 
-1048 GLVSKIYKELI
+1048 
-1059 KLNTKETNN
+1059 KLNQ
-1068 PIMKWAKDMNRNLT
+1068 R
-1082 EEDIDMA
+1082 
-1089 NMHMRKCSASLAIR
+1089 C
-1103 EIQIKTT
+1103 
-1110 MRYHLTPVRMG
+1110 
-1121 KINKAGNNKC
+1121 
-1131 WRGCGEKGTLLHCW
+1131 KGSI
-1145 WECELVQPLWKTV
+1145 PS
-1158 WRFLKHLKIYLPYD
+1158 
-1172 PAIALLGIYPKDTN
+1172 
-1186 AMKRRD
+1186 
-1192 TCTPMFLAAMAT
+1192 
-1204 IAKLWKEPRCPT
+1204 KL
-1216 KDEWIKKMWFMYTM
+1216 
-1230 EYYSAIRNDKY
+1230 
-1241 PPFAST
+1241 
-1247 WMELE
+1247 
-1252 GIMLSEVSQS
+1252 
-1262 EKDKHYMFSFIWGI
+1262 

>member
-12 TLNVNGLNDPIKRR
+12 TLNVNGLNDPIKRHR
-26 RVSDWI
+26 ISDWI

-37 SICCLQETHFRQK
+37 SICCLQETHLRQK

-96 HYIILKGSIQQED
+96 HYLILKGSIQQED

-139 NTLILGDFNLALS
+139 NTLILGDFSLALS
-152 ILDRSSKQNSSK
+152 ILDSSSKHNISK

-177 FTDIYRTLHPNSTEY
+177 FTDTYRTLHPNSTEY

-212 SGLNRYQKI
+212 LGLNRYQKN

-234 KLELNHNKKFGRTSN
+234 KLELNHNKKFGRASN
-249 TWRLRTILLKDKR
+249 MWRLRTILLKDER

-271 KRFMETNENEDTTVQ
+271 KRFMETNKNEDTTVQ

-323 ELEKKQQIDPTPKR
+323 ELEKKQQIDPTPRR

-351 ETRRTVEQINRTR
+351 ETRSTVEQINRTR

-381 IKKKREKTQ
+381 IKRKREKTQ

-415 YEQLYANKLG
+415 SEQLYANKLG

-436 HKLPKLEKEEIENLN
+436 HKLPKLEQEEIENLN
-451 RPITR
+451 RPVTR

-476 FPGEFYQTFKEEII
+476 FPGEFYQTFKEETI

-518 PKPDKDPA
+518 PKPDKDPT

-551 IQQYIKKIIHRDQ
+551 IQQYIKKIIHHDQ

-625 TFLDI
+625 TFLNI

-641 IILNGEALGAFPL
+641 IILNGEALGAFPV

-662 PLSPLLFNIVLEV
+662 PLSPLLFNRVL
-675 LASAIRQQKD
+675 SPS
-685 IKGIQ
+685 
-690 IGKEEVKL
+690 L
-698 SLFADDMIL
+698 S
-707 YIENPKVSTPRLLE
+707 NQT
-721 LIQQFGSVAGYKI
+721 
-734 NAQKSVA
+734 
-741 FLYTN
+741 
-746 NETEEREIKESIPFT
+746 
-761 IAPKSIRYLGINLT
+761 
-775 KDVKDL
+775 
-781 YPQNYRTLLKEIEED
+781 
-796 TKRWKNIPCSWIG
+796 TKR
-809 RINIVKMSM
+809 
-818 LPRAIYTFNTIP
+818 
-830 IKIPWTFFR
+830 
-839 ELEQIILRFVWNQ
+839 
-852 KRPRI
+852 
-857 ARGILKKKTISG
+857 
-869 GITMPDFR
+869 
-877 LYYKAVVIK
+877 
-886 TVWYWHKNRHID
+886 H
-898 QWNRIENPEVDPEL
+898 
-912 YGQLIFDKGG
+912 
-922 KTIHWKKDSLFN
+922 
-934 KWCWENW
+934 
-941 TSTCRRMKLDHSLSP
+941 
-956 YTKINSKWMKD
+956 
-967 LNVRQDSIKILEK
+967 
-980 NTGNTLFE
+980 
-988 LGHSNFLQ
+988 
-996 DTSTK
+996 
-1001 AKETK
+1001 
-1006 AKMNYWDFI
+1006 
-1015 KIRSFCTAKDTVNKT
+1015 
-1030 QRQPTEWEKI
+1030 
-1040 FANDISDK
+1040 
-1048 GLVSKIYKELI
+1048 
-1059 KLNTKETNN
+1059 
-1068 PIMKWAKDMNRNLT
+1068 
-1082 EEDIDMA
+1082 
-1089 NMHMRKCSASLAIR
+1089 
-1103 EIQIKTT
+1103 
-1110 MRYHLTPVRMG
+1110 
-1121 KINKAGNNKC
+1121 
-1131 WRGCGEKGTLLHCW
+1131 
-1145 WECELVQPLWKTV
+1145 
-1158 WRFLKHLKIYLPYD
+1158 
-1172 PAIALLGIYPKDTN
+1172 
-1186 AMKRRD
+1186 
-1192 TCTPMFLAAMAT
+1192 
-1204 IAKLWKEPRCPT
+1204 
-1216 KDEWIKKMWFMYTM
+1216 
-1230 EYYSAIRNDKY
+1230 
-1241 PPFAST
+1241 
-1247 WMELE
+1247 
-1252 GIMLSEVSQS
+1252 
-1262 EKDKHYMFSFIWGI
+1262 

>member
-152 ILDRSSKQNSSK
+152 ILDRSSKQNISK

-221 GIVPCIFSDHNAL
+221 GIVPCIFLDHNAL

-297 GKYIAIQASIQKLER
+297 GKYITIQASIQKLER

-436 HKLPKLEKEEIENLN
+436 HKLPKLEQEEIENLN

-551 IQQYIKKIIHRDQ
+551 IQQYIKKIIHHDQ

-707 YIENPKVSTPRLLE
+707 YIENPKVATPRLLE

-781 YPQNYRTLLKEIEED
+781 YPQTIEH
-796 TKRWKNIPCSWIG
+796 
-809 RINIVKMSM
+809 
-818 LPRAIYTFNTIP
+818 F
-830 IKIPWTFFR
+830 
-839 ELEQIILRFVWNQ
+839 
-852 KRPRI
+852 
-857 ARGILKKKTISG
+857 
-869 GITMPDFR
+869 
-877 LYYKAVVIK
+877 
-886 TVWYWHKNRHID
+886 
-898 QWNRIENPEVDPEL
+898 
-912 YGQLIFDKGG
+912 
-922 KTIHWKKDSLFN
+922 
-934 KWCWENW
+934 
-941 TSTCRRMKLDHSLSP
+941 
-956 YTKINSKWMKD
+956 
-967 LNVRQDSIKILEK
+967 
-980 NTGNTLFE
+980 
-988 LGHSNFLQ
+988 
-996 DTSTK
+996 
-1001 AKETK
+1001 
-1006 AKMNYWDFI
+1006 
-1015 KIRSFCTAKDTVNKT
+1015 
-1030 QRQPTEWEKI
+1030 
-1040 FANDISDK
+1040 
-1048 GLVSKIYKELI
+1048 
-1059 KLNTKETNN
+1059 
-1068 PIMKWAKDMNRNLT
+1068 
-1082 EEDIDMA
+1082 
-1089 NMHMRKCSASLAIR
+1089 
-1103 EIQIKTT
+1103 
-1110 MRYHLTPVRMG
+1110 
-1121 KINKAGNNKC
+1121 
-1131 WRGCGEKGTLLHCW
+1131 
-1145 WECELVQPLWKTV
+1145 
-1158 WRFLKHLKIYLPYD
+1158 
-1172 PAIALLGIYPKDTN
+1172 
-1186 AMKRRD
+1186 
-1192 TCTPMFLAAMAT
+1192 
-1204 IAKLWKEPRCPT
+1204 
-1216 KDEWIKKMWFMYTM
+1216 
-1230 EYYSAIRNDKY
+1230 
-1241 PPFAST
+1241 
-1247 WMELE
+1247 
-1252 GIMLSEVSQS
+1252 
-1262 EKDKHYMFSFIWGI
+1262 